1 MNDFRKQIKQKT
13 RGNFFGKFPS
23 RLPFGL
29 SLIILGNGNGQGDI
43 SVEQFR

>member
-1 MNDFRKQIKQKT
+1 MISGSEENKR
-13 RGNFFGKFPS
+13 REENFFGKFPS

-29 SLIILGNGNGQGDI
+29 SLIILGNSNGQGDI